1 MARCR
6 RTFASIR
13 SNARHLPQIELTSMM
28 RRGLVVLVL
37 LLGCALRFH
46 RLGAQSLWYDE
57 GNSVRMT
64 ERSAAEIVAA
74 VRNDIHPPGYFLVLA
89 GWVRVAGRSE
99 FALRALSAL
108 SGVLLLAGVQ
118 RIAGRR
124 ALPLAALLAALHPA
138 LVYYSQ
144 EARMYMPAA
153 ALGAALLLAGMHAWR
168 ARGWRTSAAYCLLAA
183 AGLYTHYLFAVLIAA
198 ANVAALLAMLAAQ
211 RPWPKM
217 RGWLERWVRL
227 QFVALLLYLPWLPT
241 AMQHLSSWPANRSQV
256 VLLESL
262 PAVWRWLA
270 FGPTAGIDAG
280 AQWAWALLAAAGLA
294 GGSAVLA
301 GAWLLV
307 PAGLTLLFGLFTPA
321 FAKFLALAAPAV
333 AMLVADGAAVLWGCG
348 GTRIAGRWRWPSRV
362 LVAALLAA
370 GLWATQVALQSLY
383 FDARF
388 ARSDYRALAVE
399 LQARYQPGDAILLN
413 APNQSEV
420 FTYYHPPMAHVI
432 PVAFTRPLNAAL
444 QRAQLEGIGAWAK
457 RVFVIYYGE
466 AQADPQQVVERWLNS
481 NAFKMSERWAGD
493 VRVAEYAGAAV
504 EGAVVDVN
512 AIFADVIVLDTF
524 ALPAADLQA
533 GDPLRLTLRWHAVAA
548 VPQRYKVFVHVSSSR
563 DAPPLAQHDSEPGGG
578 LEPTSTW
585 PAGVAIVD
593 RQGVLLPAELPAG
606 RYELLLGVYD
616 PASGQRLPVK
626 AAAALPG
633 DRLLLATISIR

>member
-1 MARCR
+1 
-6 RTFASIR
+6 
-13 SNARHLPQIELTSMM
+13 M

-46 RLGAQSLWYDE
+46 RLGVQSLWYDE
-57 GNSVRMT
+57 GNSVHMT
-64 ERSAAEIVAA
+64 GRSAAEIVAA
-74 VRNDIHPPGYFLVLA
+74 VRNDIHPPGYFLALA

-108 SGVLLLAGVQ
+108 SGVLLLACVQ

-153 ALGAALLLAGMHAWR
+153 ALGAGLLLAAVHGWR

-198 ANVAALLAMLAAQ
+198 ANVAAVVTMLVAQ
-211 RPWPKM
+211 RDWPNM
-217 RGWLERWVRL
+217 RSALVRWTGL
-227 QFVALLLYLPWLPT
+227 QGVVLLLYLPWLPT
-241 AMQHLSSWPANRSQV
+241 AFQHLSSWPAARSQAA
-256 VLLESL
+256 LLEAL

-270 FGPTAGIDAG
+270 FGPTAGINSG

-294 GGSAVLA
+294 GSSAVLA

-307 PAGLTLLFGLFTPA
+307 PAGLTLLLGLFTPA
-321 FAKFLALAAPAV
+321 FAKFLALTAPAV
-333 AMLVADGAAVLWGCG
+333 AILVADGAAVLWGG
-348 GTRIAGRWRWPSRV
+348 GGARIAGRWRWPVRA
-362 LVAALLAA
+362 LLAALLAA
-370 GLWATQVALQSLY
+370 GLWNTQAALRSLY

-388 ARSDYRALAVE
+388 ARSDYRALAAE

-420 FTYYHPPMAHVI
+420 FTYYHPPAAHVI
-432 PVAFTRPLNAAL
+432 PVAVTRPLDMAL

-457 RVFVIYYGE
+457 RVFTIYYGE

-481 NAFKMSERWAGD
+481 HTFKVSERWVGD
-493 VRVAEYAGAAV
+493 VRVAEYAGAV
-504 EGAVVDVN
+504 IEGAEVDVN
-512 AIFADVIVLDTF
+512 ARFGAAIVLDTF
-524 ALPAADLQA
+524 ALPAADLHV
-533 GDPLRLTLRWHAVAA
+533 GDALRLTLRWHAVAA
-548 VPQRYKVFVHVSSSR
+548 VPQRYKVFVHLSASR

-578 LEPTSTW
+578 LDPTSAW
-585 PAGVAIVD
+585 QPGVEVVD
-593 RQGVLLPAELPAG
+593 RQGVALPANLPAG
-606 RYELLLGVYD
+606 RYELLLGLYD
-616 PASGQRLPVK
+616 AATGLRLPVS

-633 DRLLLATISIR
+633 DRLLLATINIH

>member
-1 MARCR
+1 
-6 RTFASIR
+6 
-13 SNARHLPQIELTSMM
+13 MM

-74 VRNDIHPPGYFLVLA
+74 VRNDIHPPGYFLLLA

-153 ALGAALLLAGMHAWR
+153 ALGAALLLAGRHAWR

-183 AGLYTHYLFAVLIAA
+183 AGLYTHYLFAVLIVA
-198 ANVAALLAMLAAQ
+198 ANVAALLAMLGAQ
-211 RPWPKM
+211 RPWPNM
-217 RGWLERWVRL
+217 RCWLERWVRL

-241 AMQHLSSWPANRSQV
+241 AVQHLSSWPAARSQAA
-256 VLLESL
+256 LLDAL

-321 FAKFLALAAPAV
+321 FAKFLTLAAPAV
-333 AMLVADGAAVLWGCG
+333 TMLAADGVAVLWGG
-348 GTRIAGRWRWPSRV
+348 GGARTAGRWPLRA
-362 LVAALLAA
+362 LAAGLLAA
-370 GLWATQVALQSLY
+370 GLWNTQAALQSLY
-383 FDARF
+383 FDGRF
-388 ARSDYRALAVE
+388 ARSDYRALATE

-413 APNQSEV
+413 APNQAEV

-432 PVAFTRPLNAAL
+432 PVAVTRPLDAAI

-481 NAFKMSERWAGD
+481 NTFKMSERWAGD
-493 VRVAEYAGAAV
+493 VRVAEYAGAAA
-504 EGAVVDVN
+504 EGDAT
-512 AIFADVIVLDTF
+512 AADALFGDAIVLDTF

-533 GDPLRLTLRWHAVAA
+533 GDPLRLTLRWHAVAV
-548 VPQRYKVFVHVSSSR
+548 VPQRYKVFVHVSASR
-563 DAPPLAQHDSEPGGG
+563 AAPPVAQHDSEPGGG
-578 LEPTSTW
+578 LEPTSVW

-593 RQGVLLPAELPAG
+593 RQGVLLPPELPAG

-626 AAAALPG
+626 AAAALPD

>member
-1 MARCR
+1 
-6 RTFASIR
+6 
-13 SNARHLPQIELTSMM
+13 MM

-89 GWVRVAGRSE
+89 GWVRLAGRSE

-153 ALGAALLLAGMHAWR
+153 ALGVALLLAGRHAWR
-168 ARGWRTSAAYCLLAA
+168 ARGWRTSTTYCLLAA
-183 AGLYTHYLFAVLIAA
+183 AGLYTHYFFAVLIAA
-198 ANVAALLAMLAAQ
+198 ANVAALLAMLVAQ
-211 RPWPKM
+211 RHRPNM
-217 RGWLERWVRL
+217 RCWLERWVRL
-227 QFVALLLYLPWLPT
+227 QFVALVLYLPWLPT
-241 AMQHLSSWPANRSQV
+241 AVQHLTSWPAARSNV
-256 VLLESL
+256 ALREAL

-270 FGPTAGIDAG
+270 FGPSAGINAG
-280 AQWAWALLAAAGLA
+280 VEWAWALLAAAGLA

-307 PAGLTLLFGLFTPA
+307 PAGMTLLFGLFTPA

-333 AMLVADGAAVLWGCG
+333 ALLAADGMAVLWGG
-348 GTRIAGRWRWPSRV
+348 GGARVAGRWPLRA
-362 LVAALLAA
+362 LAAALLAA
-370 GLWATQVALQSLY
+370 GLWNTQAALQSLY

-388 ARSDYRALAVE
+388 ARSDYRALAAE

-420 FTYYHPPMAHVI
+420 FTYYHPPAAYVI
-432 PVAFTRPLNAAL
+432 PVAVTRPLDAML

-481 NAFKMSERWAGD
+481 NTFKISERWMGD
-493 VRVAEYAGAAV
+493 VRVVEYAGAAA
-504 EGAVVDVN
+504 EGVVVN
-512 AIFADVIVLDTF
+512 VDAHFGDAIVLDAF
-524 ALPAADLQA
+524 ALPAADLHA
-533 GDPLRLTLRWHAVAA
+533 GDPLRLTLRWHAVGAI
-548 VPQRYKVFVHVSSSR
+548 PQRYKVFVHVSASR

-578 LEPTSTW
+578 LEPTSVW

-593 RQGVLLPAELPAG
+593 RQGVALPAELPAG
-606 RYELLLGVYD
+606 QYELLLGVYD
-616 PASGQRLPVK
+616 PAGGQRLPVK

-633 DRLLLATISIR
+633 DRLLLATVNIH

>member
-1 MARCR
+1 
-6 RTFASIR
+6 
-13 SNARHLPQIELTSMM
+13 M

-46 RLGAQSLWYDE
+46 RLGVQSLWYDE
-57 GNSVRMT
+57 GNSVHMT
-64 ERSAAEIVAA
+64 GRSAAEIVAA
-74 VRNDIHPPGYFLVLA
+74 VRNDIHPPGYFLALA

-108 SGVLLLAGVQ
+108 SGVLLLACVQ

-153 ALGAALLLAGMHAWR
+153 ALGAGLLLAGAHAWR

-198 ANVAALLAMLAAQ
+198 ANVAAVVTMLAAQ
-211 RPWPKM
+211 RDWTNM
-217 RGWLERWVRL
+217 RSALVRWTGL
-227 QFVALLLYLPWLPT
+227 QCVVLLLYLPWLPT
-241 AMQHLSSWPANRSQV
+241 AFQHLTSWPAARSQAA
-256 VLLESL
+256 LLEAL

-270 FGPTAGIDAG
+270 FGPTAGINSG

-294 GGSAVLA
+294 GSSAVLA

-307 PAGLTLLFGLFTPA
+307 PAGLTLLLGLFTPA
-321 FAKFLALAAPAV
+321 FAKFLALTAPAV
-333 AMLVADGAAVLWGCG
+333 AILVADGAAVLWGG
-348 GTRIAGRWRWPSRV
+348 GGARIAGRWRWPVRA
-362 LVAALLAA
+362 LLAALLAA
-370 GLWATQVALQSLY
+370 GLWNTQAALRSLY

-388 ARSDYRALAVE
+388 ARSDYRALAAE

-420 FTYYHPPMAHVI
+420 FTYYHPPAAHVI
-432 PVAFTRPLNAAL
+432 PVAVTRPLDVAL

-457 RVFVIYYGE
+457 RVFAIYYGE
-466 AQADPQQVVERWLNS
+466 AQADPQQVVEHWLNS
-481 NAFKMSERWAGD
+481 HTFKVSERWVGD
-493 VRVAEYAGAAV
+493 VRIAEYAGAAI
-504 EGAVVDVN
+504 EGAEVKAN
-512 AIFADVIVLDTF
+512 ARFGAAIMLDTF
-524 ALPAADLQA
+524 ALPAADLHA
-533 GDPLRLTLRWHAVAA
+533 GDALRLTLRWHAEAA
-548 VPQRYKVFVHVSSSR
+548 VPQRYKVFVHLSASR
-563 DAPPLAQHDSEPGGG
+563 DAAPLAQHDSEPGGG
-578 LEPTSTW
+578 LDPTTMW
-585 PAGVAIVD
+585 PVGVAIVD
-593 RQGVLLPAELPAG
+593 RQGVALPAELPAG

-616 PASGQRLPVK
+616 PASGQRLPVE

-633 DRLLLATISIR
+633 DRLLLATVTIH

>member
-1 MARCR
+1 
-6 RTFASIR
+6 
-13 SNARHLPQIELTSMM
+13 M

-74 VRNDIHPPGYFLVLA
+74 VRNDIHPPGYFLLLA

-168 ARGWRTSAAYCLLAA
+168 ARSWRTSAAYCLLAA

-198 ANVAALLAMLAAQ
+198 ANVAALLAMLGAQ
-211 RPWPKM
+211 RPWPDK
-217 RGWLERWVRL
+217 RCWLERWVRL

-241 AMQHLSSWPANRSQV
+241 AVQHLSSWPAARSQAA
-256 VLLESL
+256 LLEAL

-321 FAKFLALAAPAV
+321 FAKFLTLAAPAV
-333 AMLVADGAAVLWGCG
+333 TMRVADGAAVLWGSG
-348 GTRIAGRWRWPSRV
+348 GARTAGRWRWPSRA
-362 LVAALLAA
+362 LVAGLLAA
-370 GLWATQVALQSLY
+370 GLWNTQAALQSLY
-383 FDARF
+383 FDGRF
-388 ARSDYRALAVE
+388 ASSDYRALAAE

-413 APNQSEV
+413 APNQVEV

-432 PVAFTRPLNAAL
+432 PVAVTRPLDAAI
-444 QRAQLEGIGAWAK
+444 QVAQLEGIGAWAK

-466 AQADPQQVVERWLNS
+466 AQADPQLVVERWLIS
-481 NAFKMSERWAGD
+481 NTFKMAERWAGD
-493 VRVAEYAGAAV
+493 VRVAEYAGAAA
-504 EGAVVDVN
+504 EGAATDAN
-512 AIFADVIVLDTF
+512 ALFGDAIVLAPKT
-524 ALPAADLQA
+524 PK
-533 GDPLRLTLRWHAVAA
+533 PL
-548 VPQRYKVFVHVSSSR
+548 
-563 DAPPLAQHDSEPGGG
+563 
-578 LEPTSTW
+578 
-585 PAGVAIVD
+585 
-593 RQGVLLPAELPAG
+593 
-606 RYELLLGVYD
+606 
-616 PASGQRLPVK
+616 
-626 AAAALPG
+626 
-633 DRLLLATISIR
+633 

>member
-1 MARCR
+1 M
-6 RTFASIR
+6 
-13 SNARHLPQIELTSMM
+13 L

-74 VRNDIHPPGYFLVLA
+74 VRSDIHPPGYFLVLA
-89 GWVRVAGRSE
+89 GWARLAGRSE

-144 EARMYMPAA
+144 EARMYMPAT
-153 ALGAALLLAGMHAWR
+153 ALGAALLLASMHAWR
-168 ARGWRTSAAYCLLAA
+168 ARGWRISAAFCLLAA

-198 ANVAALLAMLAAQ
+198 ANVAVLVAIVVAQ
-211 RPWPKM
+211 RHWSAI
-217 RGWLERWVRL
+217 RCTLEHWVRL
-227 QFVALLLYLPWLPT
+227 QFIALLLYLPWLPT
-241 AMQHLSSWPANRSQV
+241 AVQHLTSWPAARSRV
-256 VLLESL
+256 ALLEAL
-262 PAVWRWLA
+262 PAVWGWLA
-270 FGPTAGIDAG
+270 FGPTSGIDAG

-294 GGSAVLA
+294 GGSALFA
-301 GAWLLV
+301 SAWLLV
-307 PAGLTLLFGLFTPA
+307 PAGLTLLLGLFTPA

-333 AMLVADGAAVLWGCG
+333 AILVADGAAVLWGG
-348 GTRIAGRWRWPSRV
+348 GGSRIAGRWRWPVRALLAV
-362 LVAALLAA
+362 LLAA
-370 GLWATQVALQSLY
+370 GLWNTQAALRSLF

-388 ARSDYRALAVE
+388 ARSDYRALAAE

-420 FTYYHPPMAHVI
+420 FTYYHPPAAHVI
-432 PVAFTRPLNAAL
+432 PVAVARPLDVAL

-457 RVFVIYYGE
+457 RVFAIYYGE

-481 NAFKMSERWAGD
+481 HTFKVSERWAGD
-493 VRVAEYAGAAV
+493 VRVAEYAGAV
-504 EGAVVDVN
+504 IEGAEVDAN
-512 AIFADVIVLDTF
+512 ARFGAAIVLDTF
-524 ALPAADLQA
+524 ALPAADLHA
-533 GDPLRLTLRWHAVAA
+533 GDALRLTLRWHAEAA
-548 VPQRYKVFVHVSSSR
+548 VPQRYKVFVHLSASR

-578 LEPTSTW
+578 LEPTSMW
-585 PAGVAIVD
+585 PVGVAIVD
-593 RQGVLLPAELPAG
+593 RQGVALPVELPAG

-616 PASGQRLPVK
+616 PASGQRLPVE

-633 DRLLLATISIR
+633 DRLLLAIVTIQ

>member
-1 MARCR
+1 
-6 RTFASIR
+6 
-13 SNARHLPQIELTSMM
+13 M

-74 VRNDIHPPGYFLVLA
+74 VRSDIHPPGYFLVLA
-89 GWVRVAGRSE
+89 GWARLAGRSE

-153 ALGAALLLAGMHAWR
+153 ALGAALLLASMHAWR
-168 ARGWRTSAAYCLLAA
+168 ARGWRTSAAFCLLAA

-198 ANVAALLAMLAAQ
+198 ANVAVLVAIVVAQ
-211 RPWPKM
+211 RHWSAI
-217 RGWLERWVRL
+217 RCTLEHWVRL

-241 AMQHLSSWPANRSQV
+241 AVQHLTSWPAARSRV
-256 VLLESL
+256 ALLEAL

-294 GGSAVLA
+294 GGSALFA

-307 PAGLTLLFGLFTPA
+307 PAGLTLLLGLFTPA

-333 AMLVADGAAVLWGCG
+333 AILVADGAAVLWGG
-348 GTRIAGRWRWPSRV
+348 GGARIAGRWRWPVRA
-362 LVAALLAA
+362 LLAALLAA
-370 GLWATQVALQSLY
+370 GLWNTQAALRSLY

-388 ARSDYRALAVE
+388 ARSDYRALAAE

-420 FTYYHPPMAHVI
+420 FTYYHPPAAHVI
-432 PVAFTRPLNAAL
+432 PVAVTRPLDVAL

-457 RVFVIYYGE
+457 RVFAIYYGE

-481 NAFKMSERWAGD
+481 HTFKVSERWVGD
-493 VRVAEYAGAAV
+493 VRVAEYAGAV
-504 EGAVVDVN
+504 IEGAEVDAN
-512 AIFADVIVLDTF
+512 ARFGAAIVLDTF
-524 ALPAADLQA
+524 ALPAADLHA
-533 GDPLRLTLRWHAVAA
+533 GDALRLTLRWHAVAA
-548 VPQRYKVFVHVSSSR
+548 VPQRYKVFVHLSASR

-578 LEPTSTW
+578 LDPTTMW
-585 PAGVAIVD
+585 PVGVAIVD
-593 RQGVLLPAELPAG
+593 RQGVALPTELPAG

-616 PASGQRLPVK
+616 PASGQRLPVE

-633 DRLLLATISIR
+633 DRLLLATVTIH